1 MHIIALR
8 TDVMFIS
15 PFADFPSGIY
25 FIGSIHTLCVERFRY
40 GFGKSSIT
48 PFVCPTCYVEIQ
60 LICQY
65 FIVRVLVV
73 KGGKNGCI
81 MENTTQKAVDSLTVL
96 QCIINERNI

>member
-1 MHIIALR
+1 MSCLLVPLQI
-8 TDVMFIS
+8 
-15 PFADFPSGIY
+15 FPL
-25 FIGSIHTLCVERFRY
+25 GSILLALYTPSVLSDSGM

-65 FIVRVLVV
+65 FIVRVLVA

-96 QCIINERNI
+96 QCMINERNI